1 MQYNILFLNRKN
13 IFAPIFT
20 LFICALCSFNIGCT
34 NENKESES
42 KLNKDIMAVHE
53 EIMPKM
59 SEINRLKRQLGRYK
73 DSVSDDN
80 AEMKDSLINT
90 ILMLS
95 KMEDGMSDWME
106 HYRYPNPDISHDEM
120 IKYLTGQ
127 RDTVKHLSD
136 DIFMSI
142 AVANGF
148 LKNAPKDSTTSQNS
162 TEK

>member
-1 MQYNILFLNRKN
+1 MQHNIIILNKRN
-13 IFAPIFT
+13 IFA
-20 LFICALCSFNIGCT
+20 LLVCALFALNIGC
-34 NENKESES
+34 NNDNKESES
-42 KLNKDIMAVHE
+42 AINKDIMVVHE
-53 EIMPKM
+53 DIMPKM

-106 HYRYPNPDISHDEM
+106 HYKYPNPDITHDSM
-120 IKYLTGQ
+120 MKYLAGQ

-136 DIFMSI
+136 DIYMSI
-142 AVANGF
+142 AIANGF
-148 LKNAPKDSTTSQNS
+148 LKNVPKDSTDSK
-162 TEK
+162 EK

>member
-1 MQYNILFLNRKN
+1 MQQILFLFNRKN
-13 IFAPIFT
+13 IFALVF
-20 LFICALCSFNIGCT
+20 CAFCAFGISCNDD
-34 NENKESES
+34 KKADES
-42 KLNKDIMAVHE
+42 KLNKEIMAVHE

-59 SEINRLKRQLGRYK
+59 GEINRLKRQLGRYK
-73 DSVSDDN
+73 DLVSDDN
-80 AEMKDSLINT
+80 AEMKDSLINS

-95 KMEDGMSDWME
+95 KMEDGMSDWMD
-106 HYRYPNPDISHDEM
+106 HYKYPNPEVSHDEM

-127 RDTVKHLSD
+127 RDSVKQLSN

-148 LKNAPKDSTTSQNS
+148 LKDSPKDSTNS

>member
-1 MQYNILFLNRKN
+1 MQQN
-13 IFAPIFT
+13 IFLPIWKSIFS
-20 LFICALCSFNIGCT
+20 LLLCAFLALTIGC
-34 NENKESES
+34 NDDKKADESKINKE
-42 KLNKDIMAVHE
+42 IMAVHE

-73 DSVSDDN
+73 DLVSEDN

-95 KMEDGMSDWME
+95 KMEDGMSDWMD
-106 HYRYPNPDISHDEM
+106 HYKYPNPDVTHEEM

-127 RDTVKHLSD
+127 RDSVKHLSD
-136 DIFMSI
+136 DIYMSI

-148 LKNAPKDSTTSQNS
+148 LKNAPKDSSNAPNS
-162 TEK
+162 SEK

>member
-1 MQYNILFLNRKN
+1 MQHSIFISTKTN
-13 IFAPIFT
+13 IFALIFSA
-20 LFICALCSFNIGCT
+20 LFVLTIGC
-34 NENKESES
+34 NNDNKESES
-42 KLNKDIMAVHE
+42 AINKEIMVVHE
-53 EIMPKM
+53 DIMPKM

-73 DSVSDDN
+73 DSVSEEN

-95 KMEDGMSDWME
+95 KMEDGMSDWMNN
-106 HYRYPNPDISHDEM
+106 YKYPNPDLSHDAM

-136 DIFMSI
+136 DIYMSI

-148 LKNAPKDSTTSQNS
+148 MKNVPKDSTDTKESP
-162 TEK
+162 EK